1 MATTEETEN
10 AVPMRVTVVN
20 MDMHFGT
27 MVLFMVKLAIAAIPA
42 AIILGVIGAI
52 VFGLIG
58 SGIGGLSGRF

>member
-1 MATTEETEN
+1 MATTEETVN
-10 AVPMRVTVVN
+10 AAPMRVTVVN

-42 AIILGVIGAI
+42 AIILAIIGAI
-52 VFGLIG
+52 VFGVIG